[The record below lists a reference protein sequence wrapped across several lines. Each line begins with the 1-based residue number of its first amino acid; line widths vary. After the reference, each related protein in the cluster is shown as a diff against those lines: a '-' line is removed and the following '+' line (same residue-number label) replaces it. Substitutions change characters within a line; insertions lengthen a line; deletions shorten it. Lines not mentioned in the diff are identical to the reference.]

1 MKSIMYTSSRDSL
14 ANEIDSMFV
23 KSPQKEKELETVPS
37 FGSKNS
43 EGRYSMKLKPVK
55 KLKTKKKTLKKTKKP
70 VN

>member
-23 KSPQKEKELETVPS
+23 KSPQKLETVPS